1 MTIIDTHTHLYA
13 EQFDADRTEMI
24 ERAIASGVERFY
36 LPNIDSASI
45 DGMLKLEEQYPNRC
59 FPMMGLHPCS
69 VKANYKEELAIVEK
83 WLEKRPFV
91 AIGEIGIDLYWDKTF
106 FEEQKDAFRI
116 QIKWAKKL
124 NIPIII
130 HARDALD
137 IIIEIVEEEKDD
149 RLNGIFHCFTGTLEQ
164 AKRIMNTG
172 FYMGFG
178 GVLTFKNGG
187 LDKIAGDIP
196 MDYIVLETDAPYLS
210 PKPKRGKRNES
221 AYTLYI
227 AEKLAT
233 VKGISLK
240 EVAKQTTIN
249 ANKVF
254 GFHI

>member
-254 GFHI
+254 SFHI